1 MKEYTM
7 NKKGLLATLVL
18 AIIGGSFLLSCSKDV
33 ESKPNYIFK
42 PAPNDNTAAK
52 VGNIEV
58 SYAELYKG
66 VESDIYDAELKVW
79 EIKMNRLQSVVL
91 EKLMEMDPN
100 KKGMTNDQYLEKYIT
115 KGAQPTDK
123 DVEAF
128 IQERKIPAEHIND
141 QMRGRIKKFL
151 EIELKKKYIE
161 QWIGSKT
168 AKSPVEVYMK
178 QPHRPVFEVQAGDAP
193 FIGAADAKV
202 TIVEFSDFQC
212 PFCKKGA
219 TVMDELK
226 KKYGNK
232 IKIVFKQFPLPF
244 HNHAHQAAQAALCAH
259 EQDKAKFWKFHDAM
273 FDDQT
278 KLDADGLKKTAATL
292 GLNAADFDKCLGSGK
307 MAAKV
312 NADME
317 EGKNVGVKS
326 TPTFFVNGQMVNGA
340 HPVETFSEIIDAE
353 LAK

>member
-1 MKEYTM
+1 M
-7 NKKGLLATLVL
+7 NKKGLLATLLL
-18 AIIGGSFLLSCSKDV
+18 AILGGSFLFSCTKKV

-42 PAPNDNTAAK
+42 AAPNESTALK
-52 VGNIEV
+52 VGSVEV
-58 SYAELYKG
+58 PHSELYRG
-66 VESDIYDAELKVW
+66 VESDIYEAEMKVW
-79 EIKMNRLQSVVL
+79 EIKMNRIQAVVL
-91 EKLMEMDPN
+91 EKLMEADPN
-100 KKGMTNDQYLEKYIT
+100 KKGLTNDQFLEKYIT

-123 DVEAF
+123 DVNTF

-141 QMRGRIKKFL
+141 QMRERIKKFL

-161 QWIGSKT
+161 KWIGQKT
-168 AKSPVEVYMK
+168 AKNPVEVYVK
-178 QPHRPVFEVQAGDAP
+178 KPVRPIFEVEVGDAP
-193 FIGAADAKV
+193 FMGGADAKV

-219 TVMDELK
+219 TIMDDLK

-232 IKIVFKQFPLPF
+232 IKIAFKQFPLPF
-244 HNHAHQAAQAALCAH
+244 HNHAHTASQAALCAY
-259 EQDKAKFWKFHDAM
+259 EQDKAKFWKFHDEM
-273 FDDQT
+273 FGDQT
-278 KLDADGLKKTAATL
+278 KLDNEGLKKTAAKL
-292 GLNAADFDKCLGSGK
+292 GLKTDEFDKCLGSGK

-317 EGKNVGVKS
+317 QGKKVGVKS